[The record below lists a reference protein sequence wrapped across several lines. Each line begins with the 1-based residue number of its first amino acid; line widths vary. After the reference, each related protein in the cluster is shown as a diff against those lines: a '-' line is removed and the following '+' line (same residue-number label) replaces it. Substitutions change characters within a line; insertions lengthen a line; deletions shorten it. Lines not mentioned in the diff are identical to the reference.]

1 MTKKKHS
8 IRFLQ
13 RRPRKAMV
21 SQQNL
26 GAVVAEIK
34 TKKGVITASRISS
47 RRHRGRFIVMHV
59 ITYTGGDLVS
69 QNPATFQPHT
79 PRCTVY
85 GNRHDFRVKPVTVSI
100 PRRR

>member
-1 MTKKKHS
+1 MAKNKHS

-13 RRPRKAMV
+13 RRPRKAWV
-21 SQQNL
+21 GQQNL
-26 GAVVAEIK
+26 EAVVAEIK
-34 TKKGVITASRISS
+34 AKKGIITSRRISS
-47 RRHRGRFIVMHV
+47 KRHRGRLTVTTV

-69 QNPATFQPHT
+69 QNPATFQPHK